1 MPIKFRQ
8 VHADTTSAARAGEL
22 TTLRGTVAT
31 PCFMPVGTLGTVRAM
46 TPEELHAAGSRIL
59 LANTYHLYLRPG
71 HRLVAKAGGLHAF
84 MNWPGPLLTDS
95 GGFQVFSLSPL
106 MKVDEDGVNFRSHVD
121 GSAHRFTPE
130 LVIEV
135 QEALGADIIMPLDQL
150 VGPDAGRER
159 VAEAMERTL
168 RWARRCRAAQ
178 RNPRQA
184 LFGIVQGGVD
194 PVLRRQCAGELVA
207 MDFPGYAIGGLS
219 VGETPAAMVA
229 ALAATVPVLPA
240 DKPRYLMGVGSP
252 DYLLMAVGLG
262 VDMFDCVLPTRLARH
277 GTVYTWSGRLVLT
290 HARYREDLGPVDPD
304 CSCYTC
310 SSYSRA
316 YVRHLLKA
324 NEILGLRLATIH
336 NVHFMHDFMAAMR
349 QAILDNKFASFYERW
364 LPVYG
369 SHGIMEPWRSNV

>member
-1 MPIKFRQ
+1 MPVKFRQ
-8 VHADTTSAARAGEL
+8 VHADAVTAARAGEL
-22 TTLRGTVAT
+22 DTRRGAVAT

-71 HRLVAKAGGLHAF
+71 HGLVAKAGGLHKF

-95 GGFQVFSLSPL
+95 GGFQVFSLAPL
-106 MKVDEDGVNFRSHVD
+106 MAVDDDGVNFRSHVD
-121 GSAHRFTPE
+121 GSPHRFTPE
-130 LVIEV
+130 LVIQV

-150 VGPDAGRER
+150 VGPDAGPEL

-168 RWARRCRAAQ
+168 RWARRCQAAH
-178 RNPRQA
+178 RRSRQA

-194 PVLRRQCAGELVA
+194 PVLRRQCARELVS

-219 VGETPAAMVA
+219 VGETAEDMAAT
-229 ALAATVPVLPA
+229 LAATVPELPS

-252 DYLLMAVGLG
+252 DYLLLAVGMG

-277 GTVYTWSGRLVLT
+277 GTVYTWSGRVVLT

-304 CSCYTC
+304 CGCYTC
-310 SSYSRA
+310 SNYSRA

-349 QAILDNKFASFYERW
+349 QAILDDEFASFYERW
-364 LPVYG
+364 LPVFG
-369 SHGIMEPWRSNV
+369 GHGIMEPWRGDG